1 MFRVMSDDVSDVP
14 AGVAGDREALARLY
28 ERHAPVILSLCRR
41 CGTPAEADD
50 ALQEVFLRAFGRL
63 RQLVEPAGFRPWL
76 YSIARRVCSERRRS
90 GRRRTRHETE
100 ATMRHAELDPP
111 IANPADTAEKAEQ
124 LDRLTAALDILPE
137 DERLAVHLQYLDP
150 DPPAAAASALGLSR
164 SGYYKL
170 LHRAR
175 RRLAGLLNEVR
186 TS

>member
-1 MFRVMSDDVSDVP
+1 MCKTMSDDIRDVP
-14 AGVAGDREALARLY
+14 AALAGDRQALARLY

-63 RQLVEPAGFRPWL
+63 HQLVEPAGFRAWL

-111 IANPADTAEKAEQ
+111 VANPAETAEQAEQ
-124 LDRLTAALDILPE
+124 LDRLTAALDLLPE
-137 DERLAVHLQYLDP
+137 DERLAIHLHYLDP
-150 DPPAAAASALGLSR
+150 DPVTATAAVLGLSR

-175 RRLAGLLNEVR
+175 RTLAGLLKEVQ